1 MLQDRDI
8 VTMERFLI
16 SLILSQFE
24 SLIGALQTNHATNM
38 CSMCAQVDVVFDD
51 IFYRLL
57 YLRNEWR

>member
-1 MLQDRDI
+1 
-8 VTMERFLI
+8 MERFLI